1 MTEKQSQKDSFV
13 RAKGG
18 SSVSAEAAGGGGS
31 NWDGWL
37 DLMRGGR
44 GIYTLLINLGIS
56 LHAMDIFVIATVM
69 PVVVGDIGG
78 VEFYTWTTM
87 LYMTG
92 TVVGSASSASVRGY
106 LGWRYGYVIGGLIF
120 LAGMIG
126 CAASPTMAT
135 LLVARSLQ
143 GIGGG
148 LIISQSMAFLREHFD
163 GPLRPR
169 ALSVVTTT
177 FSIAAVIGPALGGTF
192 GELDWWRGAFWAT
205 TPFTLAFVWIAW
217 RKVPLGER
225 GGLLRIP
232 FRRLFLLAAAVVA
245 IGLASQWDG
254 PAIKW
259 SLLIGGVALI
269 WLAIRIDGSSER
281 RIFPSRV
288 LSLNA
293 TIGSAFWVQGLIF
306 VTVANL
312 HMFMPLVLNTLYGV
326 TPLKIGLANMVFS
339 FAWTAGAIIVAN
351 RPPAG
356 QRRGMNAGMA
366 IAAVA
371 CIALA
376 ATVGVISPLAVG
388 ALFTLAGI
396 GIGMTITTATDW
408 TLTRARPGEEVVTA
422 TSLPMMRALGIVFGS
437 GLAAVLA
444 NGAGLGDGVTPE
456 AVARA
461 VTWIWGLTVV
471 APLAALYAVLRMQ
484 TLNRR
489 EGGD

>member
-1 MTEKQSQKDSFV
+1 MTDKQSPKDSFV
-13 RAKGG
+13 
-18 SSVSAEAAGGGGS
+18 STEAAGGGGS
-31 NWDGWL
+31 GWDGWL
-37 DLMRGGR
+37 DLIRGGR

-69 PVVVGDIGG
+69 PVVIGDIGG
-78 VEFYTWTTM
+78 VEYYTWTTM

-120 LAGMIG
+120 LVGMIG
-126 CAASPTMAT
+126 CAAAPSMTL

-169 ALSVVTTT
+169 ALSIVTTT

-217 RKVPLGER
+217 RKIPDGER

-232 FRRLFLLAAAVVA
+232 YRRLFLLAAAVVA

-254 PAIKW
+254 IVLKW
-259 SLLIGGVALI
+259 SLLISGVALVC
-269 WLAIRIDGSSER
+269 LAIRIDGSSER
-281 RIFPSRV
+281 HIFPSRV
-288 LSLNA
+288 LSFKA

-351 RPPAG
+351 RGPAG
-356 QRRGMNAGMA
+356 QRRGMNAGMG
-366 IAAVA
+366 IAALGCA
-371 CIALA
+371 ALA

-444 NGAGLGDGVTPE
+444 NGAGLGDGVSPE
-456 AVARA
+456 TVTRA
-461 VTWIWGLTVV
+461 VTWIWGLTIV

-484 TLNRR
+484 VLNRR
-489 EGGD
+489 EGGLG